1 MATIKSEDHFANDYF
16 VGEGNKLGALPADFG
31 ENQELLQKVIK
42 AGKDVKKGQVVEI
55 TGDCVVSP
63 TSAASAKVLGVAMF
77 SAKSGEEVSVES
89 EGLFK
94 MIASAT
100 ITAGDKLESAAD
112 GKVAKLAGSNSI
124 GIAITSATADEYVYV
139 KFSI

>member
-1 MATIKSEDHFANDYF
+1 MAQVKSEDHFINDYF
-16 VGEGNKLGALPADFG
+16 IGEGNKIGALPAEFG
-31 ENQELLQKVIK
+31 EDLSLNQKSIK
-42 AGKDVKKGQVVEI
+42 AGADVKKGQVVEI

-63 TSAASAKVLGVAMF
+63 TTAASAKVLGVAMF
-77 SAKSGEEVSVES
+77 DAKKDEDVAVEA

-94 MIASAT
+94 MVAGGT
-100 ITAGDKLESAAD
+100 ITAGSKVTSATD
-112 GKVAKLAGSNSI
+112 GKVVAGTENTI

>member
-1 MATIKSEDHFANDYF
+1 MAQIKSEDHFVNDYKI
-16 VGEGNKLGALPADFG
+16 GEGNMIGALPAEFG
-31 ENQELLQKVIK
+31 EDLALNQKAIK
-42 AGKDVKKGQVVEI
+42 AGADLKKGQVVEI

-77 SAKSGEEVSVES
+77 DAKKDEEVSVET

-94 MIASAT
+94 MVAGGT
-100 ITAGDKLESAAD
+100 ITAGDKVASAAG
-112 GKVAKLAGSNSI
+112 GKVATATENTI

>member
-1 MATIKSEDHFANDYF
+1 MAVIKSEDHFVNDYKIN
-16 VGEGNKLGALPADFG
+16 EGNMIGAMPAEFG
-31 ENQELLQKVIK
+31 EDLTLNQKVIK
-42 AGKDVKKGQVVEI
+42 AGADVKKGQVVEI
-55 TGDCVVSP
+55 TGDAIVAP

-77 SAKSGEEVSVES
+77 DAKANEEVAVET

-94 MIASAT
+94 MVASDTIA
-100 ITAGDKLESAAD
+100 AGSKVVSAAG
-112 GKVAKLAGSNSI
+112 GKVASGTENTI

>member
-1 MATIKSEDHFANDYF
+1 MATIKSEDHFVNDYKI
-16 VGEGNKLGALPADFG
+16 GEGNMIGALPAEFG
-31 ENQELLQKVIK
+31 EDLAINQKAIK
-42 AGKDVKKGQVVEI
+42 AGADVKKGQVVEI
-55 TGDCVVSP
+55 TGDAIVSP

-77 SAKSGEEVSVES
+77 DAKANEEVAVET

-94 MIASAT
+94 MIAGGT
-100 ITAGDKLESAAD
+100 ITAGAKVTSGAG
-112 GKVAKLAGSNSI
+112 GKVVAGTENTI

>member
-1 MATIKSEDHFANDYF
+1 MAQFKSEDHFVNDYF
-16 VGEGNKLGALPADFG
+16 IGEGNKIGALPAEFG
-31 ENQELLQKVIK
+31 EDLVLNQKVIK

-55 TGDCVVSP
+55 TGDMVIAP

-77 SAKSGEEVSVES
+77 DAKAEEPVSVEA

-94 MIASAT
+94 LVAGGTIA
-100 ITAGDKLESAAD
+100 AGDKITSGAD
-112 GKVAKLAGSNSI
+112 GKVIKGTENTI
-124 GIAITSATADEYVYV
+124 GIALTAATADEYVYV

>member
-1 MATIKSEDHFANDYF
+1 MAQIKYEDHFVNDYK
-16 VGEGNKLGALPADFG
+16 VGEGNMIGALPAEFG
-31 ENQELLQKVIK
+31 ENQVLNQKIIK
-42 AGKDVKKGQVVEI
+42 AGADVKKGQVVEI
-55 TGDCVVSP
+55 TGDAVVSP

-77 SAKSGEEVSVES
+77 DAKKDEEVSVET

-94 MIASAT
+94 MIAAGT
-100 ITAGDKLESAAD
+100 IAAGSKVTSGAD
-112 GKVAKLAGSNSI
+112 GKVATGTENTI